1 MQYINGYYILYLGL
15 GLTALAIHSFA
26 ASLAHILVS
35 VIALVIFALAAIQ
48 AVVTT
53 LQNYL
58 LKHHPLNTYP
68 LLRALPPVE
77 TMQDLLFK
85 ILWAGFIFL
94 SLSFI
99 GAMLFLPDVWQH
111 INLAKLVFASIA
123 WLLFAGLL
131 YGYHRSGWGNHV
143 VTIRT
148 LIGVLLL
155 AIAYFG
161 SKWITQ
167 G

>member
-1 MQYINGYYILYLGL
+1 MQYLNGYYILYFGL
-15 GLTALAIHSFA
+15 GLTALAIHHFA
-26 ASLAHILVS
+26 ASLAHILIS
-35 VIALVIFALAAIQ
+35 VIALAIFALAGLQ

-58 LKHHPLNTYP
+58 LKRHPLNTYP
-68 LLRALPPVE
+68 LLSALPPVE
-77 TMQDLLFK
+77 TMQTLLFK

-99 GAMLFLPDVWQH
+99 GAVLFIPNVWQH
-111 INLAKLVFASIA
+111 INLAKLLFASIA
-123 WLLFAGLL
+123 WLLFASLL
-131 YGYHRSGWGNHV
+131 YGYYRSGWGNRV
-143 VTIRT
+143 VTART

-161 SKWITQ
+161 SKWMTQ
-167 G
+167 I